1 MTESLKQRLKKLKK
15 ELEAQK
21 DVHPDSAKEKLR
33 KLDPSLAKLSDAQL
47 SDLLRKLI
55 GAE

>member
-1 MTESLKQRLKKLKK
+1 VEKLKK
-15 ELEAQK
+15 ALKNKKEQKPDVFLEK
-21 DVHPDSAKEKLR
+21 IR
-33 KLDPSLAKLSDAQL
+33 KLDPELAKLSDAQL